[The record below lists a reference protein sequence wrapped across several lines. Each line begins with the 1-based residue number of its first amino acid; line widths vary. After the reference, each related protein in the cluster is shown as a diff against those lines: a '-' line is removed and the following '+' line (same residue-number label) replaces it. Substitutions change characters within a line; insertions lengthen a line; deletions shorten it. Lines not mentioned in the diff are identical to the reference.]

1 MYEGA
6 FRDLRRLADWFS
18 GGLPPSSGAEAEAAA
33 ADEAEID
40 IERLVQRLG
49 TAAIALLCR
58 ELCGAEP
65 HRREAARDALAV
77 VAADGETARAR
88 VAAELH
94 AITSGRAPDDAKVVA
109 LGLLSELGEHADVRF
124 ADPAAIR
131 ARSAIALAAH
141 LETAAD
147 VASAADLMVQQ
158 LEAADILQMLEV
170 MADAAPGAA
179 HRLATELAL
188 RLDLAA
194 DLRDRI
200 ARLAASIAAGR
211 PPAPGAPAAPGEPAA
226 PGDPDDWRDGAR
238 TAVLVDAA
246 ARRVVI
252 ASRPL
257 GGRSSG
263 RCGWRRWAV
272 LIGPSGRIEDCLH
285 EDDAGP
291 YSDTA
296 ALRAELCGDGYRV
309 ASLEPDHAH
318 QVVAAAARLTAG
330 STRAL
335 PPAYYLGRDLLGLGD
350 AHLGGRGLGDPGPA
364 ALSRAIELIATGEPA
379 RAAAV
384 LERCDPG
391 RPEVA
396 AALATALLAQHRPAD
411 ALVALRRAVRA
422 EPDWPLHHWNLAV
435 AFQQL
440 GDDRGCYHALRRFVA
455 TSAVPSGLAGD
466 PEQPARLA
474 RAERRIAELE
484 RAAWL
489 VGRPLCRPARGPRGA
504 RIPATRSA
512 KGAARSPARHPA
524 GGGRRKKRTSA
535 T

>member
-1 MYEGA
+1 VYEAA

-18 GGLPPSSGAEAEAAA
+18 AGPSGSSGC
-33 ADEAEID
+33 EID
-40 IERLVQRLG
+40 RLVQRLG
-49 TAAIALLCR
+49 TTAIPLLCR

-65 HRREAARDALAV
+65 RRRNAARDALATI
-77 VAADGETARAR
+77 AAHGAIARAR
-88 VAAELH
+88 VTAELH
-94 AITSGRAPDDAKVVA
+94 AMAGGRAPDDAKVVA

-147 VASAADLMVQQ
+147 VASAADLMIHQ

-170 MADAAPGAA
+170 MADAAPDAA

-188 RLDLAA
+188 RLDLVS

-200 ARLAASIAAGR
+200 AQLAASIAAGR
-211 PPAPGAPAAPGEPAA
+211 APAPCAA
-226 PGDPDDWRDGAR
+226 DDWRDGTR

-263 RCGWRRWAV
+263 RRGWRRWAV

-291 YSDTA
+291 YGDTA
-296 ALRAELCGDGYRV
+296 ALRAELCADGYRV
-309 ASLEPDHAH
+309 VSLEPDDAAE
-318 QVVAAAARLTAG
+318 VVATAARLTAG

-335 PPAYYLGRDLLGLGD
+335 SPAYYLGRDLLGLGN
-350 AHLGGRGLGDPGPA
+350 AHLGERGPGDPGPA
-364 ALSRAIELIATGEPA
+364 ALARAIELIAAGEPA

-384 LERCDPG
+384 LERCDPDQ
-391 RPEVA
+391 PEVA
-396 AALATALLAQHRPAD
+396 AALATALLAQHRPAE
-411 ALVALRRAVRA
+411 ALVALRRAIRA

-440 GDDRGCYHALRRFVA
+440 GDDRGGYHALRQFVA
-455 TSAVPSGLAGD
+455 TSALPSGLAGD
-466 PEQPARLA
+466 PEQPGRLA

-484 RAAWL
+484 RAAWR
-489 VGRPLCRPARGPRGA
+489 VGRPLCRPVRGRRTPRV
-504 RIPATRSA
+504 PAPRPPT
-512 KGAARSPARHPA
+512 KGAARSHARHP
-524 GGGRRKKRTSA
+524 GGPTRPTRTRKRTSA

>member
-1 MYEGA
+1 MRDHTSRVWSVYEGA

-18 GGLPPSSGAEAEAAA
+18 GGPHPSGSE
-33 ADEAEID
+33 

-49 TAAIALLCR
+49 TLAIALLCR

-65 HRREAARDALAV
+65 RRREAARDALAA
-77 VAADGETARAR
+77 VAADGDSARAR
-88 VAAELH
+88 VTAELQ
-94 AITSGRAPDDAKVVA
+94 AITGGRAPDDAKVVA
-109 LGLLSELGEHADVRF
+109 LGLLSELGEHAEVRF

-131 ARSAIALAAH
+131 ARSAIALAEH

-147 VASAADLMVQQ
+147 VASAADLMVHQ

-170 MADAAPGAA
+170 MSDAAPDAA

-188 RLDLAA
+188 RLDLPAE
-194 DLRDRI
+194 LRDRA

-211 PPAPGAPAAPGEPAA
+211 TPSPGEPA
-226 PGDPDDWRDGAR
+226 DWRDGAR

-252 ASRPL
+252 ASHPL
-257 GGRSSG
+257 AAR
-263 RCGWRRWAV
+263 RGWRRWAV
-272 LIGPSGRIEDCLH
+272 LIGPGGRIEDCLH

-291 YSDTA
+291 YGDTA

-309 ASLEPDHAH
+309 ASLEPDDAH

-335 PPAYYLGRDLLGLGD
+335 PPGYYLGRDLLGLGD
-350 AHLGGRGLGDPGPA
+350 AHLGERGLGDPGPA
-364 ALSRAIELIATGEPA
+364 ALSRAIDLLAAGEPA

-391 RPEVA
+391 RPEVV
-396 AALATALLAQHRPAD
+396 AALATALLALHRPAD

-440 GDDRGCYHALRRFVA
+440 GDDRGCYHALRRFIA

-466 PEQPARLA
+466 PGQPTRLA

-504 RIPATRSA
+504 RIAATRSA
-512 KGAARSPARHPA
+512 KGAARSHARHPA
-524 GGGRRKKRTSA
+524 GGSRKKKRTSA

>member
-1 MYEGA
+1 MYEAA

-18 GGLPPSSGAEAEAAA
+18 GGPHPSSGTE
-33 ADEAEID
+33 

-49 TAAIALLCR
+49 TTALPLLCR
-58 ELCGAEP
+58 ELCGADP
-65 HRREAARDALAV
+65 RRRDAARAALAS
-77 VAADGETARAR
+77 VAADDASARMR

-94 AITSGRAPDDAKVVA
+94 AITGGRAPDDAKVIA

-131 ARSAIALAAH
+131 LRSALALAAH

-147 VASAADLMVQQ
+147 VASAADLMVRQ
-158 LEAADILQMLEV
+158 LEATDILQMLEV
-170 MADAAPGAA
+170 MTNAAPEAA

-194 DLRDRI
+194 DLRDRV
-200 ARLAASIAAGR
+200 AQLAAAIAITDSGGGAAAG
-211 PPAPGAPAAPGEPAA
+211 GSGNSGNA
-226 PGDPDDWRDGAR
+226 PGDWRDATR
-238 TAVLVDAA
+238 AAVLIDAA

-257 GGRSSG
+257 AGR
-263 RCGWRRWAV
+263 RGWRRWAV

-291 YSDTA
+291 YGDTA

-309 ASLEPDHAH
+309 ASLEIDHAH
-318 QVVAAAARLTAG
+318 EVVATAARLTAG
-330 STRAL
+330 ATRAL
-335 PPAYYLGRDLLGLGD
+335 PPAYYLGRDLLDLGD
-350 AHLGGRGLGDPGPA
+350 AHLGGRGPGDPGAA
-364 ALSRAIELIATGEPA
+364 ALARAIELVAAGEPA
-379 RAAAV
+379 RAAAL
-384 LERCDPG
+384 LERCDPAH
-391 RPEVA
+391 PEVV
-396 AALATALLAQHRPAD
+396 AALAAALLAQHRPAD
-411 ALVALRRAVRA
+411 AVVALRRALRA

-435 AFQQL
+435 AFHQL
-440 GDDRGCYHALRRFVA
+440 GDDRGCYHALRQFVA

-484 RAAWL
+484 RAASL
-489 VGRPLCRPARGPRGA
+489 IGRPLSRPSRGPR
-504 RIPATRSA
+504 SH
-512 KGAARSPARHPA
+512 ARSPAPSRK
-524 GGGRRKKRTSA
+524 KKRTSA
-535 T
+535 ST

>member
-1 MYEGA
+1 VYEAA

-18 GGLPPSSGAEAEAAA
+18 GGPAGSSGC
-33 ADEAEID
+33 EID
-40 IERLVQRLG
+40 RLVLRLG
-49 TAAIALLCR
+49 TTAIPLLCR
-58 ELCGAEP
+58 ELCGAAP
-65 HRREAARDALAV
+65 RRRDAARDALAA
-77 VAADGETARAR
+77 VAAHGAIARAR
-88 VAAELH
+88 VTAELH
-94 AITSGRAPDDAKVVA
+94 AIAGGRAPDDAKVVA

-147 VASAADLMVQQ
+147 VASAADLMIHQ

-170 MADAAPGAA
+170 MADAAPDAA

-188 RLDLAA
+188 RLDLAS

-200 ARLAASIAAGR
+200 AQLAAPIAAER
-211 PPAPGAPAAPGEPAA
+211 APAPGVAG
-226 PGDPDDWRDGAR
+226 DWRDDTR
-238 TAVLVDAA
+238 TAVLVDPA

-257 GGRSSG
+257 GGRPSG
-263 RCGWRRWAV
+263 RRGWRRWAV

-291 YSDTA
+291 YGDTA
-296 ALRAELCGDGYRV
+296 ALRAELCADGYRV
-309 ASLEPDHAH
+309 ASLEPDDAAE
-318 QVVAAAARLTAG
+318 VVTAAARLTAG

-335 PPAYYLGRDLLGLGD
+335 PPMYYLGRDLLGLGD
-350 AHLGGRGLGDPGPA
+350 AHLGGRGPGDSGPA
-364 ALSRAIELIATGEPA
+364 ALSRAIELIAAGEPA
-379 RAAAV
+379 RAAGV
-384 LERCDPG
+384 LERCDPDH
-391 RPEVA
+391 PEVA
-396 AALATALLAQHRPAD
+396 AALATALLAQHRPAQ
-411 ALVALRRAVRA
+411 ALVALRRALRA

-440 GDDRGCYHALRRFVA
+440 GDDHGGYHALRRFVA
-455 TSAVPSGLAGD
+455 TSALPGGLAGD
-466 PEQPARLA
+466 PEQAGRLA

-484 RAAWL
+484 RAAWRA
-489 VGRPLCRPARGPRGA
+489 GRPLCRPARGRRAPRV
-504 RIPATRSA
+504 P
-512 KGAARSPARHPA
+512 ARSHARHPA
-524 GGGRRKKRTSA
+524 GPTRPTRPMRPVRKTKRTSA

>member
-1 MYEGA
+1 MYEAA

-18 GGLPPSSGAEAEAAA
+18 AGPRPSSGCEVK
-33 ADEAEID
+33 ID
-40 IERLVQRLG
+40 RLVQRLG
-49 TAAIALLCR
+49 TTAIPLLCR

-65 HRREAARDALAV
+65 RRREAARGALAAI
-77 VAADGETARAR
+77 AAQDAIARAR
-88 VAAELH
+88 VTAELH

-131 ARSAIALAAH
+131 TRSAIALAAH

-147 VASAADLMVQQ
+147 VASAADLMIHE

-170 MADAAPGAA
+170 MADAAPDAA

-188 RLDLAA
+188 RLDLAS

-200 ARLAASIAAGR
+200 ARLAAPIAAGR
-211 PPAPGAPAAPGEPAA
+211 APAPCAAG
-226 PGDPDDWRDGAR
+226 DWRDDTR

-246 ARRVVI
+246 ARQVVI

-263 RCGWRRWAV
+263 RRGWRRWAV
-272 LIGPSGRIEDCLH
+272 LIGSSGRIEDCLH

-291 YSDTA
+291 YGDTT
-296 ALRAELCGDGYRV
+296 ALRAELCADGYRV
-309 ASLEPDHAH
+309 SSLEPDDAH
-318 QVVAAAARLTAG
+318 EVVAVAARLTAG
-330 STRAL
+330 CTRGL

-350 AHLGGRGLGDPGPA
+350 AHVGGRGAGDPGPA
-364 ALSRAIELIATGEPA
+364 ALARALELIAAGEPA
-379 RAAAV
+379 RATAV
-384 LERCDPG
+384 LERCDPDQ
-391 RPEVA
+391 PEVA
-396 AALATALLAQHRPAD
+396 AALATARLAQHRPAE

-440 GDDRGCYHALRRFVA
+440 GDDRGCHHALRQFVA
-455 TSAVPSGLAGD
+455 TSALPSGLAGD

-489 VGRPLCRPARGPRGA
+489 LGRTLCRPARGPRGA
-504 RIPATRSA
+504 ATRSA
-512 KGAARSPARHPA
+512 RGAARGHARHPA
-524 GGGRRKKRTSA
+524 GGTRPFRKKKRTSA

>member
-1 MYEGA
+1 MYEAA
-6 FRDLRRLADWFS
+6 FHDLRRLADWFS
-18 GGLPPSSGAEAEAAA
+18 GGPPRSSGCE
-33 ADEAEID
+33 

-49 TAAIALLCR
+49 TTAIPLLCR

-65 HRREAARDALAV
+65 SRRDAARDALAA

-88 VAAELH
+88 VTAELH
-94 AITSGRAPDDAKVVA
+94 AITGGRAPDEAKVVA

-147 VASAADLMVQQ
+147 VASAADLMVRQ

-170 MADAAPGAA
+170 MADAAPDAA

-188 RLDLAA
+188 RLDLVH

-211 PPAPGAPAAPGEPAA
+211 AAPCAA
-226 PGDPDDWRDGAR
+226 SDWRDGTR

-263 RCGWRRWAV
+263 RRGWRRWAV

-291 YSDTA
+291 YGDTA

-309 ASLEPDHAH
+309 ASLEPDDAH
-318 QVVAAAARLTAG
+318 EVVAAAARLTAG

-335 PPAYYLGRDLLGLGD
+335 PPTYYLGRDLLDLGD
-350 AHLGGRGLGDPGPA
+350 AHLGGRGLGDPGSA
-364 ALSRAIELIATGEPA
+364 ALARALELIAAGEPA
-379 RAAAV
+379 RAEAV
-384 LERCDPG
+384 LERCDPDH
-391 RPEVA
+391 PEVA
-396 AALATALLAQHRPAD
+396 AALATALLAQHRPAE
-411 ALVALRRAVRA
+411 ALAALRRAVRA

-435 AFQQL
+435 AYQQL
-440 GDDRGCYHALRRFVA
+440 GDDRGGYHALRQFVA
-455 TSAVPSGLAGD
+455 TSAIPSGLAGD

-489 VGRPLCRPARGPRGA
+489 VGRPLCRPARRPRVPVIRPLA
-504 RIPATRSA
+504 R
-512 KGAARSPARHPA
+512 GAARRQARPMA
-524 GGGRRKKRTSA
+524 GPTRPIRPIRPIGKKKRTSA

>member
-1 MYEGA
+1 MYEAA

-18 GGLPPSSGAEAEAAA
+18 GAPPRSSGC
-33 ADEAEID
+33 EIEQL
-40 IERLVQRLG
+40 IQRLG
-49 TAAIALLCR
+49 TTAVPLLCR

-65 HRREAARDALAV
+65 RRRDAARTALAAI
-77 VAADGETARAR
+77 AAHGAIAQAR
-88 VAAELH
+88 VTAELH
-94 AITSGRAPDDAKVVA
+94 AIAGGSAPDDAKVVA

-147 VASAADLMVQQ
+147 VASAADLMIQQ

-170 MADAAPGAA
+170 MTDAAPDAA

-188 RLDLAA
+188 RLDLAP

-200 ARLAASIAAGR
+200 AQLAASIAAGR
-211 PPAPGAPAAPGEPAA
+211 APAPCAAE
-226 PGDPDDWRDGAR
+226 DWRDSTR

-257 GGRSSG
+257 GGRSPG
-263 RCGWRRWAV
+263 RRGWRRWAV
-272 LIGPSGRIEDCLH
+272 LIGPGGRIEDCLH

-291 YSDTA
+291 YGDTA
-296 ALRAELCGDGYRV
+296 ALRAELCADGYRV
-309 ASLEPDHAH
+309 ASLEPDDA
-318 QVVAAAARLTAG
+318 VEAVAAAARLTAG
-330 STRAL
+330 ATRAL

-350 AHLGGRGLGDPGPA
+350 AHLGERGPGDPGPA
-364 ALSRAIELIATGEPA
+364 ALARAIELIAAGEPA

-384 LERCDPG
+384 LGRCDPDH
-391 RPEVA
+391 PEVA

-440 GDDRGCYHALRRFVA
+440 GDDRACYHALRQFVA
-455 TSAVPSGLAGD
+455 TSALPSGLAGD

-484 RAAWL
+484 RAAWR
-489 VGRPLCRPARGPRGA
+489 VGRPLCRPSRGPRGP
-504 RIPATRSA
+504 RVPAPRPGRSA
-512 KGAARSPARHPA
+512 ARGHARHPA
-524 GGGRRKKRTSA
+524 GPTRPTRPRKRTSA
-535 T
+535 P